1 MSAQAIHID
10 NTCRVK
16 PVMSRYARERHFWD
30 IQFLYIAGAT
40 AITIVFTACLKS
52 VILNLLFSKFYQ
64 RFRLHYQ
71 RYYIVTKLSIV
82 THKKFLIFMKLFYN
96 YLQYKALFKNL
107 LE

>member
-71 RYYIVTKLSIV
+71 RYYIVTKLSMV
-82 THKKFLIFMKLFYN
+82 THKKFFNFYETF
-96 YLQYKALFKNL
+96 L
-107 LE
+107 